1 MKKFSLKESVVM
13 LIILLVILAGGVQQG
28 LSPETPVLTV
38 IALLILVAKIHGA
51 TWEKIHNGI
60 KDGISTALIPIF
72 IFILIGVLIAVWIK
86 AGIIPALMVVGF
98 KLISI
103 KFFVPSVFLVCALV
117 GVSIGSAFTTI
128 STIGIALFGMGI
140 TMNINPATWIFWRRC
155 TALWLF

>member
-103 KFFVPSVFLVCALV
+103 KFFVCYNAL
-117 GVSIGSAFTTI
+117 
-128 STIGIALFGMGI
+128 
-140 TMNINPATWIFWRRC
+140 
-155 TALWLF
+155 